1 MKPAPRKWAI
11 SDARPL
17 EGFAPVVGQVLANRG
32 HTSESAALFLDDETL
47 LSPWG
52 LLGMRDAV
60 DAITETVKEGK
71 PVAIYGD
78 YDTDGVS
85 ACALLTRALQA
96 GGIAVRRYI
105 PNRQRDGYGVHLH
118 ALQELHADGVGCV
131 VTVDCGT
138 TSIEAAAGRPEGLRL
153 VITDHHLPAARD
165 GKVEMASADA
175 LVNPKQPGCT
185 YGFDGLAGAG
195 VAFKLVQALEEQGVL
210 PSGTSDMAVGLAALG
225 TVADMMPL
233 LGENRAIVKRG
244 LKSMSQVCGIAAL
257 CEVAS
262 AQLPPRASDVAFG
275 LAPRINAAGRMD
287 DAILA
292 LELCL
297 TDNAEEAKRLAT
309 ELDATNKQR
318 QAAVAQAL
326 REAEAKVADLPEET
340 SAIVVGDPA
349 WPPGI
354 VGLVAGRIAE
364 RYARPT
370 FAVALEPDQARGSGR
385 SASGVHLVEALET
398 VASTM
403 LRFGGHAAA
412 AGFTIETSRF
422 EEFVT
427 AVNGA
432 VAAQLDGNSPERTFN
447 IDGVVTCGDLR
458 PALAQELQL
467 LEPCGQANPG
477 PVLMLTGVKVLSA
490 ATFGTDNVHLR
501 LTLSDDKGIAE
512 GIAFFKGHAAGH
524 LPRGRLIDVCGSVD
538 RDYWQGQER
547 IRLHLRD
554 IRPAQT
560 SAAAGSTELEK
571 VAELRGRDARPA
583 PISTNTG

>member
-1 MKPAPRKWAI
+1 MKPAPRRWAI
-11 SDARPL
+11 SDARQL
-17 EGFAPVVGQVLANRG
+17 EGFSPVVGQVLANRG
-32 HTSESAALFLDDETL
+32 HTPESAALFLDDETL
-47 LSPWG
+47 LSPWD
-52 LLGMRDAV
+52 LLGMSEAV
-60 DAITETVKEGK
+60 EAIADTVKEGK

-85 ACALLTRALQA
+85 ACALLTRALQS

-118 ALQELHADGVGCV
+118 ALQELHAAGVGCV

-138 TSIEAAAGRPEGLRL
+138 TSVEAAAGRPKGLRL
-153 VITDHHLPAARD
+153 VVTDHHLPAARD

-185 YGFDGLAGAG
+185 YAFDGLAGAG
-195 VAFKLVQALEEQGVL
+195 VAFKLVQALEERGIL
-210 PSGTSDMAVGLAALG
+210 PGGAADMAVGLAALG

-233 LGENRAIVKRG
+233 VGENRAIVKRG
-244 LKSMSQVCGIAAL
+244 LSSMSKVCGVAAL

-262 AQLPPRASDVAFG
+262 AQMPPRTSDVAFG

-297 TDNAEEAKRLAT
+297 TDDTDEAKRLAS

-318 QAAVAQAL
+318 QAAVAQAV
-326 REAEAKVADLPEET
+326 REAETKVAELPEEA
-340 SAIVVGDPA
+340 SAIVVGDPS

-385 SASGVHLVEALET
+385 SASGVHLVEALEE
-398 VASTM
+398 VAGTM

-412 AGFTIETSRF
+412 AGFTIETARF
-422 EEFVT
+422 DEFAT
-427 AVNGA
+427 AVNDA
-432 VAAQLDGNSPERTFN
+432 VAAQLNGSSPERVFN
-447 IDGVVTCGDLR
+447 IDGVVTCADLR

-477 PVLMLTGVKVLSA
+477 PVLMVKGVKVLSA
-490 ATFGTDNVHLR
+490 ATFGADNVHLR
-501 LTLSDDKGIAE
+501 LTLSDDHGITE

-524 LPRGRLIDVCGSVD
+524 LPRGRVIDVCGGIDSD
-538 RDYWQGQER
+538 QWQGQER
-547 IRLHLRD
+547 VRLHLRD
-554 IRPAQT
+554 IRPAQGFT
-560 SAAAGSTELEK
+560 AIAAGVELEK
-571 VAELRGRDARPA
+571 VAELRGRGTRPA
-583 PISTNTG
+583 PTSTNT

>member
-1 MKPAPRKWAI
+1 M
-11 SDARPL
+11 D
-17 EGFAPVVGQVLANRG
+17 
-32 HTSESAALFLDDETL
+32 
-47 LSPWG
+47 
-52 LLGMRDAV
+52 DAV
-60 DAITETVKEGK
+60 QAIIETVKEK
-71 PVAIYGD
+71 RPVAIYGD

-96 GGIAVRRYI
+96 GGIEVRRYI

-118 ALQELHADGVGCV
+118 ALQELHAYGVGCV

-138 TSIEAAAGRPEGLRL
+138 TSIEAAAGRPDGLRL
-153 VITDHHLPAARD
+153 VITDHHLPASRD

-185 YGFDGLAGAG
+185 YAFDGLAGAG
-195 VAFKLVQALEEQGVL
+195 VAFKLVQALEERGVL

-244 LKSMSQVCGIAAL
+244 LGAMTGVCGIAAL

-262 AQLPPRASDVAFG
+262 AQKPVRASDVAFG

-297 TDNAEEAKRLAT
+297 TDNPEEAKRLAAD
-309 ELDATNKQR
+309 LDATNKQR

-326 REAEAKVADLPEET
+326 VQAEAKVAELPEDT
-340 SAIVVGDPA
+340 SAIVVGDPS

-370 FAVALEPDQARGSGR
+370 FAVALEPELARGSGR
-385 SASGVHLVEALET
+385 SVGGIHLVEALET
-398 VASTM
+398 VAETM
-403 LRFGGHAAA
+403 IRFGGHAAA
-412 AGFTIETSRF
+412 AGFTLETSRF

-432 VAAQLDGNSPERTFN
+432 VAGQRGSAKPERVFN
-447 IDGVVTCGDLR
+447 IDGVVTCAELR

-477 PVLMLTGVKVLSA
+477 PVLMLEGVKVLSA
-490 ATFGTDNVHLR
+490 RTFGAEGVHLR
-501 LTLSDDKGIAE
+501 LTLSDDTGITEA
-512 GIAFFKGHAAGH
+512 IAFFKGHAADH
-524 LPRGRLIDVCGSVD
+524 LPRGRLIDVCGAVD
-538 RDYWQGQER
+538 SDQWQGQER
-547 IRLHLRD
+547 VRLHLRD
-554 IRPAQT
+554 IRPAQG
-560 SAAAGSTELEK
+560 SIAGKDVELQGVAK
-571 VAELRGRDARPA
+571 VRGRITKPA
-583 PISTNTG
+583 PIAT